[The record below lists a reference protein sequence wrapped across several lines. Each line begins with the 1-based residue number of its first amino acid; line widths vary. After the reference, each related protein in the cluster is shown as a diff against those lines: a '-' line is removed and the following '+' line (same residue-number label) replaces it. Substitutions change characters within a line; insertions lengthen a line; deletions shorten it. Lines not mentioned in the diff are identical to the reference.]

1 MINSVISFIVALGV
15 LVFLHEYGHYAV
27 ARLCKV
33 TVVQFSVG
41 FGKPIFK
48 WRNKKSGVLWTIGW
62 MPLGGFVR
70 MLDERDE
77 STLVNSPD
85 LNHAFNRQPVS
96 KRIAIVLAG
105 PIANLLVAWVLYATL
120 SMSQTNQIAAV
131 AAAPPVDSP
140 AYSLGLRANDRIMSI
155 NTDQTAD
162 WRAVNWALLGARLF
176 GDDLTLT
183 VQRQGDSVQLGPLPF
198 DQLKIEFSADLPRQ
212 LGFMPYEKRVL
223 VGQVQKD
230 SPADKAGI
238 QAGDHLVQLDQT
250 PIDSSLQF
258 TELIRKLGNQQALLV
273 VNRDQTSLQLSIV
286 PELVQAPNGQDY
298 GRLGIG
304 VGGERI
310 IEEVDHGLL
319 TAIGQGAD
327 RMFEVSVLSLTA
339 LGNMI
344 TGDMSWKHLSGPV
357 SIASAAGD
365 SSSLGILPF
374 LSFLAM
380 LSVSLGILNLLPI
393 PVLDGGHLLYYFA
406 EIVMRRPVSE
416 AWMIRGQKLGLLL
429 IGLLTCVAF
438 FNDIQRL
445 L

>member
-1 MINSVISFIVALGV
+1 MVNSILSFIVALGV

-33 TVVQFSVG
+33 TVIQFSVG
-41 FGKPIFK
+41 FGRPIFQWK
-48 WRNKKSGVLWTIGW
+48 NKKSGVLWTIGW

-77 STLVNSPD
+77 STIIGSPD
-85 LNHAFNRQPVS
+85 LKNAFNRQHVS

-105 PIANLLVAWVLYATL
+105 PVANLLVAWVLYSFLAI
-120 SMSQTNQIAAV
+120 SQTSQV
-131 AAAPPVDSP
+131 AAIVADPMPNT
-140 AYSLGLRANDRIMSI
+140 AAQSLGLQANDRILAI
-155 NTDQTAD
+155 NREPIAD
-162 WRAVNWALLGARLF
+162 WSAVNWSLLGTRLF
-176 GDDLTLT
+176 GDDLS
-183 VQRQGDSVQLGPLPF
+183 VSVDRQGQTISLGPIPF
-198 DQLKIEFSADLPRQ
+198 EQIKIEFSADLPRQ
-212 LGFMPYEKRVL
+212 LGFLPFEKRVL
-223 VGQVQKD
+223 VGHVQES
-230 SPADKAGI
+230 SPGDKAGI
-238 QAGDHLVQLDQT
+238 KQGDQLLALNEV
-250 PIDSSLQF
+250 PIISSTQF
-258 TELIRKLGNQQALLV
+258 TNLIRTQGNKPAVLTI
-273 VNRDQTSLQLSIV
+273 NRDQAELQV
-286 PELVQAPNGQDY
+286 AVTPELVESSNGQSI

-310 IEEVDHGLL
+310 IEAVNYGLL
-319 TAIGQGAD
+319 TSIRHGAD
-327 RMFEVSVLSLTA
+327 RMFEVSVLSISA
-339 LGNMI
+339 LGSML

-406 EIVMRRPVSE
+406 EIVIRRPVSE
-416 AWMIRGQKLGLLL
+416 EWIIRGQKLGLLL

>member
-1 MINSVISFIVALGV
+1 M
-15 LVFLHEYGHYAV
+15 FLHEYGHYSV

-41 FGKPIFK
+41 FGRPIYK
-48 WRNKKSGVLWTIGW
+48 WKNKKTGVLWTIGW

-77 STLVNSPD
+77 TTTVGSPD
-85 LNHAFNRQPVS
+85 LNHAFNRQNVY

-105 PIANLLVAWVLYATL
+105 PIANLLVAWVLYAIL
-120 SMSQTNQIAAV
+120 SMSQTSQIAPVV
-131 AAAPPVDSP
+131 AAAPADTP
-140 AYSLGLRANDRIMSI
+140 AAAIGIQANDRILSI
-155 NTDQTAD
+155 NGDATSD
-162 WRAVNWALLGARLF
+162 WRAVNWGLLGARLF
-176 GDDLTLT
+176 GDDLTIT
-183 VQRQGDSVQLGPLPF
+183 VDRDGKRIDLGPLPF
-198 DQLKIEFSADLPRQ
+198 EQIQIEFSADLPRQ
-212 LGFMPYEKRVL
+212 LGFSAFEKRVL
-223 VGQVQKD
+223 IGQVQAD
-230 SPADKAGI
+230 SPADLAGLKS
-238 QAGDHLVQLDQT
+238 GDHLIALNQT
-250 PIDSSLQF
+250 VIESSKQF
-258 TELIRKLGNQQALLV
+258 TELIRDLGDQEALLTI
-273 VNRDQTSLQLSIV
+273 NRDQVELQLLIR
-286 PELVQAPNGQDY
+286 PELVSSEDGSSY
-298 GRLGIG
+298 GRLGVG

-310 IEEVDHGLL
+310 IESVDHGLL
-319 TAIGQGAD
+319 TSIGQGAD
-327 RMFEVSVLSLTA
+327 RMLEVSVLSLTA

-429 IGLLTCVAF
+429 VGLLTCVAF